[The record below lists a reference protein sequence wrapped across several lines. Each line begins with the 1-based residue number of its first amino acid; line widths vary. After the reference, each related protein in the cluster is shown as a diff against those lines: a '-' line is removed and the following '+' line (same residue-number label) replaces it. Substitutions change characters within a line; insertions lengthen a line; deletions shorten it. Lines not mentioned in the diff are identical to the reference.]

1 MHASI
6 EKIRA
11 DYETVMDRIKTIH
24 IKAFPGLPE
33 PLFLISNTYPG
44 VWLEHAYDG
53 IAWANLEPSYAAVAR
68 AQVKLFL
75 DNQKEDGQLPCYVLD
90 SSNRSAKNYGG
101 LIGFGQI
108 QECVSFTRLCLE
120 ASEPR
125 P

>member
-11 DYETVMDRIKTIH
+11 DYETVMNRIKTIH

-53 IAWANLEPSYAAVAR
+53 IVCKQEKEWTAGGVQEPAVVSLGEGDVTCSELVQQTHYGIIVR
-68 AQVKLFL
+68 GIVRCGT
-75 DNQKEDGQLPCYVLD
+75 EDGKIIH
-90 SSNRSAKNYGG
+90 R
-101 LIGFGQI
+101 
-108 QECVSFTRLCLE
+108 R
-120 ASEPR
+120 
-125 P
+125 